1 MAESLTVD
9 SPATQSRPARRRN
22 PMPWL
27 LSSPALLLFIG
38 LLLVPLVL
46 TMVLSFSVYDSALG
60 TGEGYTIA
68 NYIEVLSDDYYHE
81 IFLRTGGMSL
91 MVTLL
96 CVVLG
101 VPEALILSRMRSPWR
116 AIFLVVILG
125 PLLISVVVRTLGWAI
140 LIGNEGLINTV
151 LMTVGLIDSPIKMV
165 YTMTGVTIAL
175 THVLIPFMIISV
187 WASIQKLDSSV
198 ENAGL
203 SLGASPMTV
212 LRRVIFPQIMP
223 GVLSGGIIV
232 FALSASAFA
241 TPSILGGR
249 RLKVVAT
256 AAYDEFTGTLNW
268 PLGAAIAV
276 LLLIAMLAIILGS
289 NYLLERRYRQVF
301 EN

>member
-1 MAESLTVD
+1 
-9 SPATQSRPARRRN
+9 
-22 PMPWL
+22 MPWL

-38 LLLVPLVL
+38 LLLVPLAL
-46 TMVLSFSVYDSALG
+46 TGLLSFAVYDGSLG

-68 NYIEVLSDDYYHE
+68 NYLDVIRDEYYHE

-91 MVTLL
+91 AVTLL
-96 CVVLG
+96 CVLLG

-140 LIGNEGLINTV
+140 LIGNEGLIN
-151 LMTVGLIDSPIKMV
+151 MTLTNLGLIDNPIKML

-187 WASIQKLDSSV
+187 WASIQKLDQSV

-203 SLGASPMTV
+203 SLGASPFTV
-212 LRRVIFPQIMP
+212 LRRVILPQLMP

-256 AAYDEFTGTLNW
+256 AAYDEFTATLNW

-276 LLLIAMLAIILGS
+276 LLLIAMLAVILGS
-289 NYLLERRYRQVF
+289 NYMLERRYRQVF

>member
-1 MAESLTVD
+1 
-9 SPATQSRPARRRN
+9 
-22 PMPWL
+22 MPWL

-38 LLLVPLVL
+38 LLLVPLAL
-46 TMVLSFSVYDSALG
+46 TGLLSFAVYDGSLG

-68 NYIEVLSDDYYHE
+68 NYLDVIRDEYYHE

-91 MVTLL
+91 AVTLL
-96 CVVLG
+96 CVLLG

-140 LIGNEGLINTV
+140 LIGNEGLIN
-151 LMTVGLIDSPIKMV
+151 MTLTNLGLIDSPIKML

-187 WASIQKLDSSV
+187 WASIQKLDQSV

-203 SLGASPMTV
+203 SLGASPFTV
-212 LRRVIFPQIMP
+212 LRRVILPQLMP

-256 AAYDEFTGTLNW
+256 AAYDEFTATLNW

-276 LLLIAMLAIILGS
+276 LLLIAMLAVILGS
-289 NYLLERRYRQVF
+289 NYMLERRYRQVF